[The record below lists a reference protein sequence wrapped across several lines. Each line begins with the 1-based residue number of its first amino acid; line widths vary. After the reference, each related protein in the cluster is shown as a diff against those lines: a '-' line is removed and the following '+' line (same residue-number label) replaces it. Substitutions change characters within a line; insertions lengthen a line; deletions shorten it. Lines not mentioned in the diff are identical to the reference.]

1 MKKTSAITTAL
12 ASAVILFAIA
22 CSPAAHVEKD
32 QDTDFS
38 RFRTY
43 SWMDND
49 NGKGRKEKVKNLAEQ
64 NIQQA
69 VNEELKKEGWREVK
83 NNPDVLVGY
92 DILVERTTRE
102 RNSPVY
108 SRPYSRVYYNPYTR
122 RYGILN
128 YPSQFLGYDNE
139 AYSIKEGTIT
149 VSMVDV
155 KTDKTVW
162 QGWTTTEVGSNN
174 LTRKEIETG
183 VKSIFRKFDVA
194 KN

>member
-1 MKKTSAITTAL
+1 MKKMSIITTAL

-22 CSPAAHVEKD
+22 CSPAAHIEKD
-32 QDTDFS
+32 KDTDFS

-49 NGKGRKEKVKNLAEQ
+49 NGKGRKDKVKNLAEQ

-69 VNEELKKEGWREVK
+69 VNEELRKEGWREVR

-155 KTDKTVW
+155 KSDKTVGRDGPPLKW
-162 QGWTTTEVGSNN
+162 VVIILQGKK
-174 LTRKEIETG
+174 LKQ
-183 VKSIFRKFDVA
+183 A
-194 KN
+194 

>member
-1 MKKTSAITTAL
+1 
-12 ASAVILFAIA
+12 
-22 CSPAAHVEKD
+22 
-32 QDTDFS
+32 
-38 RFRTY
+38 
-43 SWMDND
+43 
-49 NGKGRKEKVKNLAEQ
+49 
-64 NIQQA
+64 
-69 VNEELKKEGWREVK
+69 VNEELRKEGWREVR

-108 SRPYSRVYYNPYTR
+108 SRPYSRIYYNPYTR
-122 RYGILN
+122 RYGTIN

-162 QGWTTTEVGSNN
+162 QGWTTSEVGSNN